1 LRIALDART
10 LQDHFPGIGRY
21 TFNLVLAL
29 ADVAPTDELFLLY
42 DPLQRNTRFDLDLL
56 RAKHNVRL
64 IHVGAGPFAL
74 SAQWR
79 VPAALNAV
87 QANVYHS
94 AYYLMPYLA
103 RRPTVVTLYDMI
115 PLRYSRYFSPA
126 QRLVFRAAM
135 RLSILASERLLAISK
150 ATAGDL
156 HTCLHVRPE
165 RIVVTPLAPD
175 PALQRVSASAIAEL
189 RARYTLPER
198 FVLYVGSNKP
208 HKNLVR
214 LVEAQARLPSSLRV
228 PLVIAGHWDPR
239 HPEAKQVAAR
249 LDLSD
254 VRWLGAIPGSDLA
267 ALYSAALLFVFPS
280 EYEGFGLP
288 VLEAMACGT
297 PVICSRASSLPEVAA
312 DAALLFD
319 PYDVSDIADV
329 LRQALADEALRA
341 QLTERG
347 AQRVLQFSWSKV
359 AAQTHA
365 VYRQVC
371 YNAR

>member
-1 LRIALDART
+1 
-10 LQDHFPGIGRY
+10 
-21 TFNLVLAL
+21 
-29 ADVAPTDELFLLY
+29 
-42 DPLQRNTRFDLDLL
+42 
-56 RAKHNVRL
+56 
-64 IHVGAGPFAL
+64 
-74 SAQWR
+74 
-79 VPAALNAV
+79 
-87 QANVYHS
+87 
-94 AYYLMPYLA
+94 
-103 RRPTVVTLYDMI
+103 
-115 PLRYSRYFSPA
+115 
-126 QRLVFRAAM
+126 
-135 RLSILASERLLAISK
+135 
-150 ATAGDL
+150 
-156 HTCLHVRPE
+156 
-165 RIVVTPLAPD
+165 
-175 PALQRVSASAIAEL
+175 
-189 RARYTLPER
+189 
-198 FVLYVGSNKP
+198 VLYVGSNKP

-214 LVEAQARLPSSLRV
+214 LVEAQAWVPSSLRV
-228 PLVIAGHWDPR
+228 PLVIAGHWDPS
-239 HPEAKQVAAR
+239 HPEAKQLAAR

-319 PYDVSDIADV
+319 PYDVSDIADA
-329 LRQALADEALRA
+329 LRQALEDEALRA
-341 QLTERG
+341 QLAERG